1 MALNHPD
8 FSNVDDDD
16 PRVITWRVHFAA
28 GTCSDS
34 TATMFENNEETPE
47 TALETLTE
55 GNPSPLDE
63 WAAQEAAN
71 AIEEATQPATEEEA
85 CEDPECDPII
95 LPGDMI
101 IDVEKLDKN
110 PIFNIE
116 SPLIQSGIRASLDNL
131 GGCDGAIAEQYYEN
145 PDATHLPY
153 PGECLS

>member
-63 WAAQEAAN
+63 WAAEQAAQ
-71 AIEEATQPATEEEA
+71 AIEASSSTATED
-85 CEDPECDPII
+85 CETCDP
-95 LPGDMI
+95 PYEAGDLI
-101 IDVEKLDKN
+101 IDVEELQRR
-110 PIFNIE
+110 PPFNID
-116 SPLIQSGIRASLDNL
+116 PYPDQTGIRASIERGSD
-131 GGCDGAIAEQYYEN
+131 GCEGAIAELLEDN
-145 PDATHLPY
+145 PDATEIPQ
-153 PGECLS
+153 PETCLS